1 MQTYLDIIRAD
12 IIMMNGTKNSMRPLI
27 ILMLIFGAAVGLF
40 IDPMG
45 IYLCMLIAAAG
56 FVPMM
61 FQVQGKNN
69 CEKLY
74 ALLPIS
80 RKQLVT
86 ARFIFALTAYAAVSV
101 IMFVIMKISFAAGIY
116 KNAGFWDAFVQNF
129 GMGFDKICSTLFFI
143 VFAAGAVIT
152 GASLK
157 SWFSNSN
164 MDTAMNGAVRVK
176 PKTVIAIL
184 FFLFAY
190 IFIMLFFSGMIPL
203 DAAALVVLQLIVQ
216 LVTAADGLLFFA
228 VMTALAGFSA
238 MYNYVCTVLEYD
250 DKDM

>member
-1 MQTYLDIIRAD
+1 MQTYIDIIRAD
-12 IIMMNGTKNSMRPLI
+12 IIMMNGAKNSMRPLI
-27 ILMLIFGAAVGLF
+27 ILMLVFGAAVGLF

-56 FVPMM
+56 FVPTI

-74 ALLPIS
+74 SLLPIS

-86 ARFIFALTAYAAVSV
+86 ARFIFAIASYAAVSAV
-101 IMFVIMKISFAAGIY
+101 MFTIMKISFAAGVY
-116 KNAGFWDAFVQNF
+116 KNAGFWDAFIQNF
-129 GMGFDKICSTLFFI
+129 GISIDKIYDTLFFI
-143 VFAAGAVIT
+143 IFAAGAVIT

-164 MDTAMNGAVRVK
+164 MDTAAGKKIK
-176 PKTVIAIL
+176 PKTAIAIL
-184 FFLFAY
+184 VFLFAY

-203 DAAALVVLQLIVQ
+203 DAAAAVVLQLIIQ
-216 LVTAADGLLFFA
+216 LVTAADGLLFCA

>member
-1 MQTYLDIIRAD
+1 MQTYLDIIRTD
-12 IIMMNGTKNSMRPLI
+12 IIMMNGAKNSMRPLI
-27 ILMLIFGAAVGLF
+27 ILMLVLGAAVGLF

-45 IYLCMLIAAAG
+45 TYLCVLIAAAG
-56 FVPMM
+56 FVPMI

-74 ALLPIS
+74 SLLPIS

-86 ARFIFALTAYAAVSV
+86 ARFIFALIAYAAVSV
-101 IMFVIMKISFAAGIY
+101 IMFAIMKISFAAGVY

-129 GMGFDKICSTLFFI
+129 GMSIDRIYDTLFFI

-164 MDTAMNGAVRVK
+164 MDTAMNGAARVK
-176 PKTVIAIL
+176 PKTVIVTLIIL
-184 FFLFAY
+184 FVY

-216 LVTAADGLLFFA
+216 LVTAADGLLFCA